1 MKNANQDLLRNVS
14 RFCLLF
20 YLLPL
25 PVLTP
30 TFISL
35 VTPKD
40 ANVTQVARYMNI
52 VFVIVI
58 EAMATISDLLLLR
71 RFTANKSDGQNI
83 QQKVLREMWIIY
95 IFIWLSICSDV
106 TAKVSDHLLGY
117 VSFVHYLLAH
127 QLIRNFTGDLIPDLA
142 ITNLTIS
149 MRAVANLRYGTSLKS
164 ARQILSSF
172 GSSNNPLQAKPFST
186 GVGSTGTNTF
196 VGNDHKYPDTLV
208 IGSPPPPKPSQLL
221 SDGRTA
227 TVNLSR
233 SMV

>member
-1 MKNANQDLLRNVS
+1 MKNAGPDLLRNVS

-40 ANVTQVARYMNI
+40 ANVTEVARYMNI

-58 EAMATISDLLLLR
+58 EALATTSDLLLLQ
-71 RFTANKSDGQNI
+71 RFTANKSDGQSI
-83 QQKVLREMWIIY
+83 QRKVLREMWIIY

-106 TAKVSDHLLGY
+106 TAKVSNHLLGY
-117 VSFVHYLLAH
+117 VSFVHYLLAR

-164 ARQILSSF
+164 ARQILSV
-172 GSSNNPLQAKPFST
+172 GSSHNPLQAKPFST
-186 GVGSTGTNTF
+186 GVSTVTNTF
-196 VGNDHKYPDTLV
+196 AGNDNKYHETLV

-227 TVNLSR
+227 TVNFSR